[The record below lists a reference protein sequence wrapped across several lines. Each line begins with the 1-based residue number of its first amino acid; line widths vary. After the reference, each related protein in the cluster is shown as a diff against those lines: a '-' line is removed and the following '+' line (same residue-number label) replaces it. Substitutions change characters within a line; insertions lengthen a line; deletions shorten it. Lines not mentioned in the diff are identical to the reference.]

1 MTLSNESTSVLID
14 TLDRDGIA
22 APIRT
27 YPHVSLRHEVNQ
39 DDIE

>member
-22 APIRT
+22 APILIYHYATR
-27 YPHVSLRHEVNQ
+27 
-39 DDIE
+39 

>member
-1 MTLSNESTSVLID
+1 MTLSNASTSVLID

-22 APIRT
+22 API
-27 YPHVSLRHEVNQ
+27 PHVSLRHEVNQ